1 MAITVFSRST
11 RGYNR
16 EQVDEYIASLN
27 RAYAKTTRGYEKKI
41 EALEAEIAKLHT
53 MLESAQSDA
62 RAVESTPAPVPA
74 VDTEADEKSRRY
86 DEISQR
92 LGEILINAN
101 AEASAMLREADERVS
116 TTLNETADTVRAE
129 LASVI
134 KTLERLADEA
144 QARLSSN
151 DI

>member
-1 MAITVFSRST
+1 MAITVFSRSA

-16 EQVDEYIASLN
+16 GQVDEYIASLN
-27 RAYAKTTRGYEKKI
+27 RAYAKTTRDYEKKI
-41 EALEAEIAKLHT
+41 ETLEAEIAKLRAQ
-53 MLESAQSDA
+53 LESAQSNA
-62 RAVESTPAPVPA
+62 RAVEPAPVPA
-74 VDTEADEKSRRY
+74 ADTEADEKSRRY

-116 TTLNETADTVRAE
+116 STLNETADTVRAE

-151 DI
+151 DG

>member
-1 MAITVFSRST
+1 MAITVFSRSA

-27 RAYAKTTRGYEKKI
+27 RAYAKT
-41 EALEAEIAKLHT
+41 LEAEIAKLRAQ
-53 MLESAQSDA
+53 LESAQSSP
-62 RAVESTPAPVPA
+62 RAVEPAPTPVPA
-74 VDTEADEKSRRY
+74 ADTEADEKSRRY

-116 TTLNETADTVRAE
+116 STLNETADTVRAE

-151 DI
+151 DG